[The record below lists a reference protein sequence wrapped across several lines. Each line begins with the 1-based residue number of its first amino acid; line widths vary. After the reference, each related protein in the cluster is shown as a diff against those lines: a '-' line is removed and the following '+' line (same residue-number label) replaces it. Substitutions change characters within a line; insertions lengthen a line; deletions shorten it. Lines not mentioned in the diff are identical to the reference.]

1 MSSESIACR
10 LRTLQSRSG
19 LSQRELAE
27 ILGFACEVPVS
38 RHAHSVTVP
47 NLLTALGYEVIFR
60 ERVSD
65 LFPGLYQTVEAVIE
79 ERLAKLENELQQS
92 TAKGRPA
99 AVIARKLEFLCE
111 RKDVESSQAA
121 V

>member
-27 ILGFACEVPVS
+27 VLGFVCEVPVS
-38 RHAHSVTVP
+38 RHARSITVP

-60 ERVSD
+60 ERVSEM
-65 LFPGLYQTVEAVIE
+65 FPGLYQTVEAGIE
-79 ERLAKLENELQQS
+79 ERLTRLESELQQS

-111 RKDVESSQAA
+111 RKHGESSQAA
-121 V
+121 E